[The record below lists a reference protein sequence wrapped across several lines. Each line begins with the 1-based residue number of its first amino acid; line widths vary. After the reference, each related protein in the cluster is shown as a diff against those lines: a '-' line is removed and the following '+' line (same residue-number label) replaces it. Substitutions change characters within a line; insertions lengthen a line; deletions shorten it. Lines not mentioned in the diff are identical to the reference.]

1 MLIVKSTDDLSMPSK
16 RKRQLATL
24 AATKKA
30 ESAKKRKVAGEAQ
43 VVVDETF
50 STPSAKPP
58 GRPKGTGDSSK
69 RNRRTVSKITE
80 EEGELFRQEG
90 SRKRVKVIHFTPT
103 PTESNTWSK
112 RRVRDSRRSHLDKQ
126 REENRE
132 LRKQIM
138 SKLKNI
144 EIGDGKV
151 IEGFRAA
158 IAQNQVTV
166 EEQVNVALEALN
178 EADNQAA
185 ELDSMRLKYDA
196 SQTKLALYQ
205 RKEHDENFA
214 AVTTRYSHNF

>member
-1 MLIVKSTDDLSMPSK
+1 MLIVKSTDDLSMPPK
-16 RKRQLATL
+16 RKSHLATL
-24 AATKKA
+24 AAAKKA
-30 ESAKKRKVAGEAQ
+30 NSAKRRKVVEEAP

-50 STPSAKPP
+50 STPSVKRRGRPKGSGDSSKRKRRTASRIIEEEGERFGQEGPRKKVQVDHFTPTE
-58 GRPKGTGDSSK
+58 RPKGTGF
-69 RNRRTVSKITE
+69 
-80 EEGELFRQEG
+80 G
-90 SRKRVKVIHFTPT
+90 
-103 PTESNTWSK
+103 
-112 RRVRDSRRSHLDKQ
+112 RDSRRSHLNKK

-144 EIGDGKV
+144 ELGDGKV

-158 IAQNQVTV
+158 IVQTQVTA

-185 ELDSMRLKYDA
+185 ELDSLRLKYDA
-196 SQTKLALYQ
+196 SQTKLALYE